1 MENRIYEFFPDDL
14 IEKHTKNSAGV
25 LCSAILSQVF

>member
-1 MENRIYEFFPDDL
+1 MENGAYEFIPDDL

-25 LCSAILSQVF
+25 LCTTILSQIV